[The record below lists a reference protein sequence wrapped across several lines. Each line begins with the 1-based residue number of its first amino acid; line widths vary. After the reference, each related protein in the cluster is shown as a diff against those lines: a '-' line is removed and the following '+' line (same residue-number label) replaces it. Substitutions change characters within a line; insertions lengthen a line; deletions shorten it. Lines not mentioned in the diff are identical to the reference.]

1 MMKVLFINFSLLFVT
16 INSQIKVVYNV
27 SYRPDS
33 TSTEKN
39 IELLA
44 LENNNNNSYFFNITK
59 YQLDSLYNKLTIE
72 YERTGLI
79 SSSKMRC
86 NLNFGIFK
94 DFNRNKM
101 KEIQEISS
109 KSFIFEVPYVNFD
122 WTLFN
127 EQKQIL
133 NYNCKKATCKF
144 GGRKWI
150 AWYTNEIPLQDG
162 PYKFHGLP
170 GLILEIYDDKEDYVL
185 SAFGISKIDKKI
197 SLPHNTISISKE
209 KFENLKQKIILDPAI
224 FSRESYLSMKNNGF
238 TVIMKGTDG
247 NIMSERELYERII
260 KEFNFFKSE
269 NKESCIS
276 ILDVIFMWGG
286 NPA

>member
-1 MMKVLFINFSLLFVT
+1 MKVLFINFSLLFVT
-16 INSQIKVVYNV
+16 INSQTKVVYNV

-269 NKESCIS
+269 NNNYIEKNVTWIK
-276 ILDVIFMWGG
+276 
-286 NPA
+286 

>member
-269 NKESCIS
+269 NNNYIEKNVTWIK
-276 ILDVIFMWGG
+276 
-286 NPA
+286 